1 MKRFIYILMKSLAMA
16 MILLCIPS
24 CMEDDCAECNM
35 ANKDLTIELSF
46 TKSSNQNEQTRATE
60 PSNAD
65 GSFNEQKIE
74 TLNAFFYQG
83 NTLKWK
89 VSSSDLY
96 YDEGTNIAT
105 LAIPTD
111 KQVLFNGNT
120 TITYD
125 FYVVANN
132 KADLSTITE
141 GSDNLEMLKN
151 LVFQSPEF
159 VSKGGGTPQTSFV
172 MDGSISKVININDPD
187 LGTIDLKRAASKIR
201 LRVTDVNVPN
211 YVQDG
216 DIQARL
222 IHFTDK
228 SALLQGGVVQTPSGS
243 DWKSTASKTV
253 STTAS
258 VGLGLTTAA
267 PFYSYANNW
276 QQDVNRETY
285 IELYVPLKQVGGEE
299 TYSYKY
305 YVPVTPQNL
314 TGDEV
319 QYMNRLDRN
328 YIYDIGVVVKILGSI
343 EEPPMQIDGNYTIKD
358 WSTQEVLVD
367 IKGAHYLVVSERN
380 VVMPN
385 TTNYTLTFNSSI
397 ANVTLVPNSLK
408 ATYTFVPAGAS
419 APTTVNVV
427 TAQSPSVTVQ
437 PNVAAG
443 TITISSPIPVNYI
456 PKDIEFKVTNGSF
469 IETVTVR
476 QLPPTYFTTTKGI
489 KSSMRNSLPT
499 GLKNPYMYGITT
511 LAPEGNIIWGFP
523 PTDSQG
529 QTLNNEEASKMVS
542 PKFEMASQF
551 GASSPISYTA
561 AQTQCRNYSETQEG
575 GTVKNGWRLPTAA
588 EIHFINNLQQAAPSG
603 YVMTGL
609 YYWSNWS
616 QLPTLGTSNQLTTGA
631 FKMGVVKATNQSL
644 FYYYKYMLDYRRPQ
658 DNTNENSGGSTTS
671 AYTRC
676 IRDIKD

>member
-1 MKRFIYILMKSLAMA
+1 MA
-16 MILLCIPS
+16 MLLLSIPS

-35 ANKDLTIELSF
+35 GNKNLTIQLSF
-46 TKSSNQNEQTRATE
+46 TKSGSQYEQTRVTE
-60 PSNAD
+60 PSDVD

-83 NTLKWK
+83 NILKWK
-89 VSSSDLY
+89 VSTSDLY
-96 YDEGTNIAT
+96 YDEVTNVAT

-111 KQVLFNGNT
+111 KEALFNGNT

-132 KADLSTITE
+132 NADLSTITE
-141 GSDNLEMLKN
+141 GSNNLQMLKN

-187 LGTIDLKRAASKIR
+187 LGIIDLKRAASKIR

-216 DIQARL
+216 DMQARL
-222 IHFTDK
+222 VHFTDK
-228 SALLQGGVVQTPSGS
+228 SALMQGGALPTPSGS
-243 DWKSTASKTV
+243 DWNSTASRAV

-258 VGLGLTTAA
+258 VGVGLTTAA
-267 PFYSYANNW
+267 PFYAYANNW
-276 QQDVNRETY
+276 QTDANRETF
-285 IELYVPLKQVGGEE
+285 IELYVPLRHTDEQE
-299 TYSYKY
+299 TYNYKY
-305 YVPVTPQNL
+305 RIPVTPQNL
-314 TGDEV
+314 TGAEA

-328 YIYDIGVVVKILGSI
+328 YIYDIGVIVRILGSI
-343 EEPPMQIDGNYTIKD
+343 EEPPVVIEGNYIIKD

-367 IKGAHYLVVSERN
+367 IKGAHYFVVSERD

-385 TTNYTLTFNSSI
+385 TNNYSLTFNSSV

-408 ATYTFVPAGAS
+408 ATYTYIPAGS
-419 APTTVNVV
+419 GTPTTVNVATNQV
-427 TAQSPSVTVQ
+427 PTVTVQ

-443 TITISSPIPVNYI
+443 TITINSPLPVNYI
-456 PKDIEFKVTNGSF
+456 PKDIEFQVTNGSF
-469 IETVTVR
+469 TETVTVR
-476 QLPPTYFTTTKGI
+476 QLPATYFTTTKGI
-489 KSSMRNSLPT
+489 KSSMRNELPSN
-499 GLKNPYMYGITT
+499 LNNPYMYAITT
-511 LAPEGNIIWGFP
+511 MAPEGSIIWGFP

-529 QTLNNEEASKMVS
+529 QTENSEEVSKMVS

-551 GASSPISYTA
+551 GASSPITYTA
-561 AQTQCRNYSETQEG
+561 AQTQCRNYTETAEG
-575 GTVKNGWRLPTAA
+575 GTVKTGWRLPTAA
-588 EIHFINNLQQAAPSG
+588 EIHFIDNLQQAAPSG
-603 YVMTGL
+603 AVMTGL
-609 YYWSNWS
+609 YYWSSWS
-616 QLPTLGTSNQLTTGA
+616 QFPTPTNRKGA
-631 FKMGVVKATNQSL
+631 YRMGENLYNTQTYFGYSDGS
-644 FYYYKYMLDYRRPQ
+644 YY
-658 DNTNENSGGSTTS
+658 S

>member
-1 MKRFIYILMKSLAMA
+1 MKRFIYILTTSLAMA
-16 MILLCIPS
+16 MLLMSIPS
-24 CMEDDCAECNM
+24 CMEDDCEECNM
-35 ANKDLTIELSF
+35 ASKDLTIQLSF
-46 TKSSNQNEQTRATE
+46 TKSGSQYEQTRAAE
-60 PSNAD
+60 PSDYD
-65 GSFNEQKIE
+65 GNFNEQKIE

-111 KQVLFNGNT
+111 KQALFNGNT

-187 LGTIDLKRAASKIR
+187 MGTIDLKRAASKIR
-201 LRVTDVNVPN
+201 LRVTEVNIPD

-216 DIQARL
+216 NIQARL
-222 IHFTDK
+222 VHFTDK
-228 SALLQGGVVQTPSGS
+228 SALMQGGVVPTLSAS
-243 DWKSTASKTV
+243 DWKNTGPKIM

-258 VGLGLTTAA
+258 VGGGLTTVA
-267 PFYSYANNW
+267 PFYAYSNNW
-276 QQDVNRETY
+276 QLDNNRETY
-285 IELYVPLKQVGGEE
+285 LELYVPIKEDIVGSV
-299 TYSYKY
+299 TYTYKY
-305 YVPVTPQNL
+305 RIPITPQNL
-314 TGDEV
+314 TDTQE

-328 YIYDIGVVVKILGSI
+328 YIYDIGVIVRILGSI
-343 EEPPMQIDGNYTIKD
+343 EEPPVEIEGNYIIKD
-358 WSTQEVLVD
+358 WNTQEVLVD

-385 TTNYTLTFNSSI
+385 ISTYTLTFNSSI
-397 ANVTLVPNSLK
+397 ANVTLEPNSLTAK
-408 ATYTFVPAGAS
+408 YTYIPAGS
-419 APTTVNVV
+419 GTPKTVNL
-427 TAQSPSVTVQ
+427 TGDQLPTVAVAAG
-437 PNVAAG
+437 VAAG
-443 TITISSPIPVNYI
+443 TIQITSTVPINYI
-456 PKDIEFKVTNGSF
+456 PKDIEFKITNGQLT
-469 IETVTVR
+469 ETVTIR
-476 QLPPTYFTTTKGI
+476 QLPGTYFTTTKGI
-489 KSSMRNSLPT
+489 KSSMRNELPSN
-499 GLKNPYMYGITT
+499 LNNPYMYAITT
-511 LAPEGNIIWGFP
+511 LAPDGSTIWGFP

-529 QTLNNEEASKMVS
+529 QTVNSQEVSKMIS

-551 GASSPISYTA
+551 GASSPINYNA
-561 AQTQCRNYSETQEG
+561 AQTQCRNYTETAEG
-575 GTVKNGWRLPTAA
+575 GTVKSGWRLPTAA
-588 EIHFINNLQQAAPSG
+588 EIHFIDNLQQVAPSG
-603 YVMTGL
+603 AVMTGQ
-609 YYWSNWS
+609 YYWSS
-616 QLPTLGTSNQLTTGA
+616 LSSA
-631 FKMGVVKATNQSL
+631 AYRMGVNLYNNQT
-644 FYYYKYMLDYRRPQ
+644 YDGY
-658 DNTNENSGGSTTS
+658 SGGSTSS